1 MALYWYHLR
10 DNLRL
15 PDPDRKKFY
24 FPFYTYI
31 DSVLRSQI
39 FFRLMIDHLTDC
51 RSHDLYVSTGI
62 IYINSE
68 IDGPLAGQPVTR
80 DHVVLFEIFA
90 YGCGDCTSEEKCIM
104 KIPMLST
111 VPLKCQI
118 IVDTELS
125 SSFHNIS
132 NSFTPYNQCFII
144 EAFC

>member
-10 DNLRL
+10 DDLRL

-31 DSVLRSQI
+31 DSAFRSRV
-39 FFRLMIDHLTDC
+39 FFFLMIDHLTDC
-51 RSHDLYVSTGI
+51 RRHDLYVSTGI
-62 IYINSE
+62 IYIYSE
-68 IDGPLAGQPVTR
+68 IDGRSIRDRYPDQYTVPL
-80 DHVVLFEIFA
+80 EIFS
-90 YGCGDCTSEEKCIM
+90 YGCGDCTSEEKCVM

-118 IVDTELS
+118 IVDTELG
-125 SSFHNIS
+125 SSFHDIS
-132 NSFTPYNQCFII
+132 NSFTAYNQRLII